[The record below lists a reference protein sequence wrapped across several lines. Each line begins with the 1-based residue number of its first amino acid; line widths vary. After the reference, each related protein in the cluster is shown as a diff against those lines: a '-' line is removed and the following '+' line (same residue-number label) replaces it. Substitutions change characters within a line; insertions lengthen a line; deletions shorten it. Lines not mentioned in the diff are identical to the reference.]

1 MKLKAIA
8 VNLIRS
14 AVILGISALGLPFC
28 DGDGTYFI
36 LCFSSVRQWSS
47 APIMMIQANK
57 KSLSG
62 KPPEKLKSDKS
73 VSAILS
79 LLL

>member
-1 MKLKAIA
+1 MVKLKAIA

-36 LCFSSVRQWSS
+36 FMLFICTAMVIGTDYDDSS
-47 APIMMIQANK
+47 K
-57 KSLSG
+57 
-62 KPPEKLKSDKS
+62 
-73 VSAILS
+73 
-79 LLL
+79 